1 MSIDWRRPLIYTHR
15 WLGIA
20 GGLVFIAW
28 FASGIVMMYA
38 RMPELT
44 DEERLARLA
53 PIELTHARVSI
64 AEAARNAAAC
74 GTGGRACDRVRIAML
89 GDRLV
94 YRVQSRGAWTTIFAD
109 TGEPFRGL
117 TADQA
122 LDLARRFAPECASTL
137 RYDALITEPDQ
148 WTLSGDARRGLPL
161 HRIALGDS
169 DGSEIY
175 ISNRTG
181 DFVMKTTSA
190 ARRWAYAGAVLHWI
204 YFTPLRKHGELW
216 TQVIICGSLVGGVM
230 CLTGLFWGVF
240 RFSPSARF
248 RLQREHSHTPYA
260 GFMRWH
266 HYAGLI
272 VGLASFT
279 WVFSGMLS
287 MDPIP
292 SIPGTGPTRDQR
304 DAISGGP
311 LRLEAMTIDRVRT
324 EVGDVVVGGPE
335 RAARRVPGA
344 PPSPASGAQPLP
356 ASGAQPSPVSV
367 AQPFTAAREVEIAQ
381 FRGEPFLIAHD
392 APVRFDRDTLIAAA
406 RAAMPN
412 TEIADTAWL
421 DAYDAYYY
429 DRSGALSLPVLRV
442 RYADPPRTWLY
453 LDPRRGA
460 IVRKEERLTRV
471 NRWLYHGL
479 HSLDFP
485 FLYYRRPLWDIV
497 VITLS
502 LGGLVLSA
510 ATLVPAVRRLRR
522 HVRRVQAGGRYA
534 FRTDDRVRGRVVD
547 RTRRGGIGG
556 VM

>member
-1 MSIDWRRPLIYTHR
+1 MTIDWRRPLIYTHR

-53 PIELTHARVSI
+53 PIDPGQARVSI
-64 AEAARNAAAC
+64 ADAARDAAAC
-74 GTGGRACDRVRIAML
+74 GAGGQSCDRVRIAML

-94 YRVQSRGAWTTIFAD
+94 YRVQSRGQWTTIFAGS
-109 TGEPFRGL
+109 GERL
-117 TADQA
+117 HEISADQA
-122 LDLARRFAPECASTL
+122 IDLARRFAPEHAATL
-137 RYDALITEPDQ
+137 RYDALIVEPDQ
-148 WTLSGDARRGLPL
+148 WTLSGDSRRGLPL
-161 HRIALGDS
+161 HRIALGDPE
-169 DGSEIY
+169 DSEIY
-175 ISNRTG
+175 ISSGTG
-181 DFVMKTTSA
+181 DVVMKTTRA

-216 TQVIICGSLVGGVM
+216 TQVIIWGSLVGCMM
-230 CLTGLFWGVF
+230 CVTGLWWGVV

-248 RLQREHSHTPYA
+248 RLKREHSHTPYA
-260 GFMRWH
+260 GLMRWH

-292 SIPGTGPTRDQR
+292 SIPGTGPTRQQR
-304 DAISGGP
+304 DAVSGGP
-311 LRLEAMTIDRVRT
+311 LRPDAITIDRMRA
-324 EVGDVVVGGPE
+324 EFGGPE
-335 RAARRVPGA
+335 RAAPRVPAASVA
-344 PPSPASGAQPLP
+344 PP
-356 ASGAQPSPVSV
+356 
-367 AQPFTAAREVEIAQ
+367 FRAARELELAQ

-392 APVRFDRDTLIAAA
+392 APVRFDRDTLVAAA
-406 RAAMPN
+406 RAAMPDADI
-412 TEIADTAWL
+412 TDTAWL
-421 DAYDAYYY
+421 DEYDAYYY
-429 DRSGALSLPVLRV
+429 DRSRALPLPVLRV
-442 RYADPPRTWLY
+442 RYADPQRTWLY

-485 FLYYRRPLWDIV
+485 FLYYHRPLWDIV
-497 VITLS
+497 VIALS
-502 LGGLVLSA
+502 LSGLVLSA
-510 ATLVPAVRRLRR
+510 TTLVPAVHRLRR
-522 HVRRVQAGGRYA
+522 HWRRLQAGGRYA
-534 FRTDDRVRGRVVD
+534 FHADDRVRDGMAD
-547 RTRRGGIGG
+547 RPRRGGIGG
-556 VM
+556 IM